1 MEVQNKQKQSDNT
14 KYYIIGTLLLLVFLL
29 LLYIIVKN
37 PKLIFIG
44 DKEKELRDSIVL
56 LRSNVDSSVVRQA
69 KIQHQYD
76 SLLLIEPGVI
86 YSNHE
91 KTKFIFNTAS
101 PDQLDSIIKSVW
113 GKRHY

>member
-1 MEVQNKQKQSDNT
+1 MT
-14 KYYIIGTLLLLVFLL
+14 KPSKTSYVIGSLLLLIFLL
-29 LLYIIVKN
+29 LVYIILKNPQLLYIS
-37 PKLIFIG
+37 

-56 LRSNVDSSVVRQA
+56 LRSNIDSSVVRQA

-101 PDQLDSIIKSVW
+101 PDQLDSTIRSVW
-113 GKRHY
+113 GKRHF

>member
-1 MEVQNKQKQSDNT
+1 MT
-14 KYYIIGTLLLLVFLL
+14 KPSKTSYVIGSLLLLIFLL
-29 LLYIIVKN
+29 LVYIILKNPQLLYIS
-37 PKLIFIG
+37 

-56 LRSNVDSSVVRQA
+56 LRSNIDSSVVRQA

-101 PDQLDSIIKSVW
+101 PTQLDSIIRAAW
-113 GKRHY
+113 GIKRY